1 MTSHTMGLIAETAVP
16 SSGHI
21 TFKSQLGKVRITVI
35 ILITIMT
42 FIITFRP

>member
-1 MTSHTMGLIAETAVP
+1 MASHTMGLIAETAVP

-35 ILITIMT
+35 IITIMT
-42 FIITFRP
+42 FIITFSP